1 MMLLCV
7 CWCLSEVPLSYAML
21 VNVRHE
27 WAQRLQLVQPPSWFS
42 AMAER
47 GSIYTGKLNPPAGM
61 QSSDDPALKVQAS
74 EARYW
79 IQARL
84 AKTYPNQGAPD
95 LQDEDVSLVT
105 VDSRTKLARIFD
117 VMPQTKRLVG
127 IAQTAAGGAPVIM
140 LHIPRSNQHGRVIF
154 ALHQV

>member
-7 CWCLSEVPLSYAML
+7 CWCLSEVPLSDAML

-42 AMAER
+42 AMAGR

-74 EARYW
+74 EAQYW
-79 IQARL
+79 LQARL
-84 AKTYPNQGAPD
+84 ARTYPNQAGPD
-95 LQDEDVSLVT
+95 AQDQDVSLIT
-105 VDSRTKLARIFD
+105 VDSCAKLACIFE

-140 LHIPRSNQHGRVIF
+140 LHIPRSNQPGRLIF